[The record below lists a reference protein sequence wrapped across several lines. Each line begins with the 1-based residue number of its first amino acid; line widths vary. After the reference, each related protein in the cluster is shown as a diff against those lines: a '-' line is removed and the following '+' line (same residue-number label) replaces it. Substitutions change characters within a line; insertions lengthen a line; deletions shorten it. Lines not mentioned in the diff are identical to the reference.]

1 MRSRRPEPAPPRR
14 LEEGVS
20 LVEVL
25 VALLLLS
32 VGLVGVLGLQAR
44 AVRIAGDAEN
54 MTRAVLLANEASST
68 MWVSR
73 TASLPAATVTAWQNR
88 VADATG
94 GGLRD
99 GTGAI
104 AVAGNTATI
113 TITWRSSAPGVT
125 GTDRYVTQVVI
136 P

>member
-1 MRSRRPEPAPPRR
+1 
-14 LEEGVS
+14 
-20 LVEVL
+20 
-25 VALLLLS
+25 
-32 VGLVGVLGLQAR
+32 
-44 AVRIAGDAEN
+44 
-54 MTRAVLLANEASST
+54 